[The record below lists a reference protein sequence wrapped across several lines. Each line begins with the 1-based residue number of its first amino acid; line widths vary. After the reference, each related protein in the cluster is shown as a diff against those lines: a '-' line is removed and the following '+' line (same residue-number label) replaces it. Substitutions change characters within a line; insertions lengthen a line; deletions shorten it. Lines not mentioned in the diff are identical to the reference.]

1 MIMSFL
7 ILVMLL
13 SQKTNALVGLESLQS
28 KLFQENQELSSLKQQ
43 VESKEALY
51 SSTTSGFLPSV
62 SAVGGWAQNKTDDL
76 ATIEKG
82 NFGYIEAK
90 YNLFNGFKDYSV
102 SNEKEINLKLAKID
116 LEEKQRTLRAEL
128 TEAVSEIIYLHK
140 LQNIL
145 EEETKTTQLQ
155 KQMAAKKVAAGLTG
169 QVDNL
174 EFDLRESEIE
184 VEKNQIDQLHNE
196 AHQKLVKLF
205 GKELTDSELEQI
217 AFASIDEL
225 GKSSKEL
232 ILENNLGYQKSNLN
246 LSKSRTAKMESRS
259 DFLPK
264 LDFTMNVGRLT
275 PTENT
280 PIQFNENKYAITLT
294 IPLFAGFDTYYKTRS
309 ANLDISA
316 AEKSLT
322 QKNSDVTSEFNILK
336 AKTFELIKLYKINEI
351 KLGNSQQYF
360 DLTLGE
366 YKRGVKNSPDLVSA
380 TERLYTSKKKKFE
393 ILKELEILKVKIE
406 NI

>member
-1 MIMSFL
+1 MIKGFFIFL
-7 ILVMLL
+7 LLL
-13 SQKTNALVGLESLQS
+13 SPSAKALVGFESLES
-28 KLFQENQELSSLKQQ
+28 KLFQSNQELSSLKQQ

-51 SSTTSGFLPSV
+51 SSTTSGFLPTIN
-62 SAVGGWAQNKTDDL
+62 AVGGWAQNKTDDL
-76 ATIEKG
+76 ATVEKG
-82 NFGYIEAK
+82 TIGYIEAK

-102 SNEKEINLKLAKID
+102 SNEKEINLQLARID
-116 LEEKQRTLRAEL
+116 LEEKHRALRSEL
-128 TEAVSEIIYLHK
+128 TEAVSEMIYLHK

-145 EEETKTTQLQ
+145 DEETKTTQLQ

-174 EFDLRESEIE
+174 EFDMRGSEIE

-196 AHQKLVKLF
+196 VHQKLVKLF
-205 GKELTDSELEQI
+205 GKEMAESELEQVV
-217 AFASIDEL
+217 FASIDHLSKTSQEL
-225 GKSSKEL
+225 K
-232 ILENNLGYQKSNLN
+232 LENSLGYQKSKLN
-246 LSKSRTAKMESRS
+246 LSKSQSAKTESRS

-275 PTENT
+275 PSENT
-280 PIQFNENKYAITLT
+280 PVQFNENKYAVTLT
-294 IPLFAGFDTYYKTRS
+294 IPLFSGFDTYYKTKS
-309 ANLDISA
+309 ASLEVLA
-316 AEKSLT
+316 AERSLA
-322 QKNSDVTSEFNILK
+322 QKISDVQSEFNILK
-336 AKTFELIKLYKINEI
+336 AKAIELIKLYKINEI
-351 KLGNSQQYF
+351 KLVNSQQYF

-380 TERLYTSKKKKFE
+380 TERLYSSKKKKFE

>member
-275 PTENT
+275 PTENM